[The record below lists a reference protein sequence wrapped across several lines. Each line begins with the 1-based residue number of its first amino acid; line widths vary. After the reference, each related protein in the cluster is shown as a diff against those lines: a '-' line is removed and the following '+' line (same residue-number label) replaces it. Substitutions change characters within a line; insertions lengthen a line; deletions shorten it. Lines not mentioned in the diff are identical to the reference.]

1 MHCWAA
7 VVFRRATPSMS
18 PPSYAGTSTRKY
30 RRRAHL
36 DLRCTSADV
45 HIRSTWLS
53 TACVQATDRRWCCH
67 RRSSVVT
74 QAVYEWPSTDSP
86 IKSNVDVFVPF
97 FVELYNRSLST
108 SVMPATFKA
117 AYVMLLLKKADMDP
131 GEVTSYR
138 PNSNLSVL
146 SKLLERLVAR
156 QLLEH
161 LNAARLLS
169 DLQSAYWAYY
179 STETAVFKTL
189 N

>member
-1 MHCWAA
+1 
-7 VVFRRATPSMS
+7 
-18 PPSYAGTSTRKY
+18 
-30 RRRAHL
+30 
-36 DLRCTSADV
+36 
-45 HIRSTWLS
+45 
-53 TACVQATDRRWCCH
+53 
-67 RRSSVVT
+67 
-74 QAVYEWPSTDSP
+74 
-86 IKSNVDVFVPF
+86 VFVPF